1 MRRGRDRENEREL
14 ADGYWNSHVF
24 TRFSEVD
31 LKAITE
37 AFAERVLTQL
47 HKRELIT
54 DDQVAQIVSQNHTG
68 YGAQVAF
75 IQDEP
80 SIKNIMKSQEIPD
93 FFPTSPWRSR
103 ASTSSYENCSNP
115 YLTALRFSG

>member
-1 MRRGRDRENEREL
+1 MHRGRGRENEREL
-14 ADGYWNSHVF
+14 ADRYWNGGVF
-24 TRFSEVD
+24 TRISEVD
-31 LKAITE
+31 LKAIKE

-54 DDQVAQIVSQNHTG
+54 DDKVAQILSQDHTG
-68 YGAQVAF
+68 YGVQVAF

-80 SIKNIMKSQEIPD
+80 SIKNIMKSQGIPD
-93 FFPTSPWRSR
+93 FFPTSPWCTR